1 MAFTSALAKRRPS
14 GQYCSFEQEKS
25 GKIEMPIVMR
35 ELQYILF
42 VKNQVEVVIVD
53 IILQT
58 LGLRFDILCK
68 IRVFVRIAKISGSD
82 M

>member
-1 MAFTSALAKRRPS
+1 MDPRDARASKNR
-14 GQYCSFEQEKS
+14 
-25 GKIEMPIVMR
+25 GKIAMPIVMR

-68 IRVFVRIAKISGSD
+68 IRVL
-82 M
+82 

>member
-1 MAFTSALAKRRPS
+1 MHRQRGGLQVNIAVLKKKNQGEVA
-14 GQYCSFEQEKS
+14 
-25 GKIEMPIVMR
+25 MPIVMR

-68 IRVFVRIAKISGSD
+68 IRVL
-82 M
+82 